1 MKLRSCR
8 PLKAAPQRGS
18 CCLDAN
24 STVRRIALHGFTLIE
39 LLVVI
44 AIIAIL
50 AAMLLPAL
58 GKAKQKAQGIQCMSN
73 TKQLMLA
80 CQMYL
85 GDNQDTFPGN
95 VMGAMADRNE
105 SNFSDVLSSK
115 YSPWVLGWLNWS
127 LNQWNT
133 NVALLL
139 NPKFARLAAY
149 FSGAKNI
156 YKCPADKF
164 LSPQQQG
171 VGWTERVRSVAS
183 NVAIGMVD
191 TTSPQPFDFGTYIPV
206 KKASDLRIPGP
217 AESWVYLDEHPDS
230 INDAAFFPPGGS
242 DWMDMPASYHGG
254 AGGIAFADGHSEIK
268 KWSGTTVVP
277 VRISDFDNGLTKPVN
292 MKDLKWLRYRTPR
305 LSANY

>member
-1 MKLRSCR
+1 MKLRFCGR
-8 PLKAAPQRGS
+8 LKAAPQRGS
-18 CCLDAN
+18 RCLDAN
-24 STVRRIALHGFTLIE
+24 STVRRIALRGFTLIE

-58 GKAKQKAQGIQCMSN
+58 GRAKQKAHGIQCMSN

-85 GDNQDTFPGN
+85 DDNQDTFPGN
-95 VMGAMADRNE
+95 VMGTMADRNE
-105 SNFSDVLSSK
+105 SNFSDAQSSK

-127 LNQWNT
+127 LNQGNT

-139 NPKFARLAAY
+139 NPKFSRLAPY
-149 FSGAKNI
+149 FGSSKNI
-156 YKCPADKF
+156 YKCPADIY
-164 LSPQQQG
+164 LSSQQRSA
-171 VGWTERVRSVAS
+171 GWTERVRSIAS

-191 TTSPQPFDFGTYIPV
+191 TTSPQPFDFGTYLPI

-230 INDAAFFPPGGS
+230 INDAAFFPPGAGG
-242 DWMDMPASYHGG
+242 WADMPASYHGG

-277 VRISDFDNGLTKPVN
+277 VHISDWNNGWASPANL
-292 MKDLKWLRYRTPR
+292 KDVMWLRYRTPR